1 LKPSASGLYVN
12 RATVLRSGF
21 PVVRDVSL
29 HAPHGEITVLLGP
42 NGAGRTT
49 LLEAISGILPLQRGD
64 VELAGQSIKTIGR
77 VARHNTG
84 IAHVEQGR
92 AVFATLSVDE
102 NLLVGSRDGRT
113 TKAYEWFPELIKRRD
128 TRAAELSGGEQQML
142 VIARALL
149 GRPNFLMVDEL
160 SLGLAPLIVRRLLLV
175 LRELASQGVGVLLVE
190 QYAELA
196 LGVGLSAY
204 VMNHGTIVLQAKC
217 ADLLSTPEKLHAA
230 YLL

>member
-1 LKPSASGLYVN
+1 VKPSKSGLHVN

-21 PVVRDVSL
+21 PIVRDVSL
-29 HAPHGEITVLLGP
+29 RAPHGEITVLLGP

-49 LLEAISGILPLQRGD
+49 LLEAISGILPLQSGD
-64 VELAGQSIKTIGR
+64 VALAGTSIKTIGR
-77 VARHNTG
+77 VARHRAG

-92 AVFATLSVDE
+92 AVFATLSIDE
-102 NLLVGSRDGRT
+102 NLAVGCRDGHT
-113 TKAYEWFPELIKRRD
+113 AMAYEWFPELIKRRI
-128 TRAAELSGGEQQML
+128 TKAAELSGGEQQML

-160 SLGLAPLIVRRLLLV
+160 SLGLAPLIVQRLLTV
-175 LRELASQGVGVLLVE
+175 LRELANQGVGVLLVE

-196 LGVGLSAY
+196 LEIGQSAY
-204 VMNHGTIVLQAKC
+204 VMNHGTVVLQAKC
-217 ADLLSTPEKLHAA
+217 AELLSSPKKLHAA